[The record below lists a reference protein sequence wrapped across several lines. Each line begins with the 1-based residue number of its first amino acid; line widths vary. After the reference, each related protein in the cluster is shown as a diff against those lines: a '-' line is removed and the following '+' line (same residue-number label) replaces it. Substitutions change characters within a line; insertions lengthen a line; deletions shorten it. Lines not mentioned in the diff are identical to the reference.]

1 MPTLSILMPVY
12 NELATVERA
21 ISETLAADLPVDRE
35 LLIVDD
41 GSTDG
46 TREILTGTDW
56 PPEVRVV
63 LHDRNQGKGAA
74 IRTALREARGEY
86 SAILDADLEY
96 DPEDLGLLLGPL
108 LAGRA
113 NVAFGVRAFDGAS
126 SHSFLY
132 VLGNRGVTLACD
144 ILFNVYLHDIMTCH
158 KVIRTEIFQSLELRE
173 SGFAIEPEIT
183 ARLIQR
189 GERIYELPCKYLARP
204 TSAGKKLN
212 SIDGFRVL
220 RTLLRLRV
228 TGGGR
233 PAEDAPILGSPAQTT
248 TQV

>member
-1 MPTLSILMPVY
+1 MARLSVLMPVY
-12 NELATVERA
+12 NELATIERA
-21 ISETLAADLPVDRE
+21 IDATLSADLPIDRE
-35 LLIVDD
+35 IVIVDD
-41 GSTDG
+41 GSIDG
-46 TREILTGTDW
+46 TREILTGRDW
-56 PPEVRVV
+56 PAEIRVI
-63 LHDRNQGKGAA
+63 LHDQNQGKGAA
-74 IRTALREARGEY
+74 VRTALAAASGEY
-86 SAILDADLEY
+86 SAIFDADLEY
-96 DPEDLGLLLGPL
+96 DPNDLGDLLEPL

-144 ILFNVYLHDIMTCH
+144 VLFNVFLHDIMTCH
-158 KVIRTEIFQSLELRE
+158 KVIRTEVFQSLQLRE
-173 SGFAIEPEIT
+173 TGFAIEPEIT

-189 GERIYELPCKYLARP
+189 GERIYELPCSYLARP

-220 RTLLRLRV
+220 RTLLRLRL

-233 PAEDAPILGSPAQTT
+233 PAKDAPVINPA
-248 TQV
+248 